1 MDDIDS
7 RCASL
12 RAQIVTV
19 EKQLGSLKRELEDA
33 EKTAT
38 ILASRNGSQTSNCKK
53 EDLTNTNKWPLL
65 PEEYKRYGRQ
75 MIVSEIGIHGLCG
88 VFLIHISFIC
98 ISAAL
103 YSPTHCCVI
112 NE

>member
-19 EKQLGSLKRELEDA
+19 EKQLASLKCELEDA

-38 ILASRNGSQTSNCKK
+38 ILASRNGSQTSNCK

-65 PEEYKRYGRQ
+65 SEEYKRYGRQ
-75 MIVSEIGIHGLCG
+75 MIVSEIGIHG
-88 VFLIHISFIC
+88 
-98 ISAAL
+98 
-103 YSPTHCCVI
+103 PCVI
-112 NE
+112 F